1 MVKRHELNTD
11 MFTKLLAWESER
23 KQNGH
28 SGSWCRSCHTRP
40 SVTVSWLTDGDY
52 SQRFSLK
59 QVRFSKD
66 L

>member
-1 MVKRHELNTD
+1 MNIVALGVDHVT
-11 MFTKLLAWESER
+11 
-23 KQNGH
+23 H
-28 SGSWCRSCHTRP
+28 SLSFILSWF
-40 SVTVSWLTDGDY
+40 LDADY